1 MNGDETIPEMSVP
14 VGSPRLDIVMVNW
27 NSGTQLRKCLE
38 SIAVAKQDNYRLSR
52 VVVVDNASVDASAEG
67 FGNLDFQLEVI
78 RNRTNC
84 GFAAAC
90 NQGARESSSDYLL
103 FLNPDTRLF
112 EDSLDKPIT
121 FMEDPSNR
129 KVGIVGIQLIDD
141 RGEAHRSCTRFP
153 KPRHFLAQMLGLD
166 RLFPQHF
173 PSHFMTTWDHRES
186 RAVDHVMGAFYLIR
200 RRLFESLK
208 GFDERFF
215 VYLEDLDLSYR
226 AYQAGW
232 HSFYLAE
239 IKAYHKGGGTSEQI
253 KSVRLFYS
261 LRSRILYG
269 FKHFRRWTA
278 SGLMLGTLFLEPLIR
293 SSWSLARFTLRELSE
308 TMQAYWMLW
317 RGIPG
322 VMRMLRRDLSV

>member
-1 MNGDETIPEMSVP
+1 
-14 VGSPRLDIVMVNW
+14 
-27 NSGTQLRKCLE
+27 
-38 SIAVAKQDNYRLSR
+38 
-52 VVVVDNASVDASAEG
+52 
-67 FGNLDFQLEVI
+67 
-78 RNRTNC
+78 
-84 GFAAAC
+84 
-90 NQGARESSSDYLL
+90 
-103 FLNPDTRLF
+103 
-112 EDSLDKPIT
+112 
-121 FMEDPSNR
+121 
-129 KVGIVGIQLIDD
+129 
-141 RGEAHRSCTRFP
+141 
-153 KPRHFLAQMLGLD
+153 
-166 RLFPQHF
+166 
-173 PSHFMTTWDHRES
+173 MTTWDHRES